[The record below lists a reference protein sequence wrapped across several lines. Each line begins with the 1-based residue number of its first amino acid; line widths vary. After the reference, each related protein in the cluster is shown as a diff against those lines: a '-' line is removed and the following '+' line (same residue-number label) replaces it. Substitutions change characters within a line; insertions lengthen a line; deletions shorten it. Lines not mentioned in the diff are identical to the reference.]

1 MLIAQGLDCS
11 RGGRTVLSGVT
22 VALDPGVVLGV
33 LGANGAGK
41 SSLLAT
47 LSGEIAP
54 TAGRVA
60 FDGRPLPSWTAKAL
74 ARRRAVLPQTPS
86 LAFDLDVRVVV
97 EMGAYAF
104 PELPPR
110 EVEALVSR
118 ALRLADAD
126 AFRDRRYGALSGGE
140 QQRVQFARVLVQ
152 LLAGKRADEYRVLF
166 LDEPTASLDP
176 RHQMDLLA
184 AASSIAREEGA
195 AVLVVLHDVNLAA
208 AWCDRLLLLA
218 GRRVLALGSPAEVL
232 TPEHLRQVYAVD
244 ARVMPHPATPGQPL
258 VVFSRPPG

>member
-1 MLIAQGLDCS
+1 MLLAQGLDCS
-11 RGGRTVLSGVT
+11 RGGRTVLSEVT
-22 VALDPGVVLGV
+22 LGLEAGQVLGV

-54 TAGRVA
+54 SAGQVS
-60 FDGRPLPSWTAKAL
+60 FDGRPLSDWTTKAL

-104 PELPPR
+104 PELAPR
-110 EVEALVSR
+110 EVAALVTR
-118 ALRLADAD
+118 ALRFADAV
-126 AFRDRRYGALSGGE
+126 AFLDRRYGALSGGE

-152 LLAGKRADEYRVLF
+152 LLAGKPPGEYRVLF

-184 AASSIAREEGA
+184 AASSLAREEGV

-218 GRRVLALGSPAEVL
+218 DRRVVACGSPAEVL
-232 TPEHLRQVYAVD
+232 TSSYLLQVYAVE
-244 ARVMPHPATPGQPL
+244 ANVMPHPVTAGQPL
-258 VVFSRPPG
+258 VVFSRPPA

>member
-1 MLIAQGLDCS
+1 MLS
-11 RGGRTVLSGVT
+11 EVT
-22 VALDPGVVLGV
+22 VSLDPGVVLGV

-54 TAGRVA
+54 AAGQVT
-60 FDGRPLPSWTAKAL
+60 FDGQPLSSWSAKAL
-74 ARRRAVLPQTPS
+74 ARRRAVLPQAPS

-110 EVEALVSR
+110 EVESLVTR
-118 ALRLADAD
+118 ALRLADAE
-126 AFRDRRYGALSGGE
+126 AFRDRRYGALSGE

-152 LLAGKRADEYRVLF
+152 LLAGKASGEYRVLF

-184 AASSIAREEGA
+184 TASSLARDEGL

-218 GRRVLALGSPAEVL
+218 GRRVVAHGTPTEVL
-232 TPEHLRQVYAVD
+232 TSTHLRQVYAVD
-244 ARVMPHPATPGQPL
+244 ARVMPHPAIAGQPL
-258 VVFSRPPG
+258 VVFSRPAA